1 MAENTH
7 FKWTLLRKEIFLVV
21 SRVTASPVIVL
32 KVSSQ
37 HVVVRLGSEYP
48 GPGVAPP
55 VRKPF
60 TQLDEVVHHFRGH
73 VGSQLKDNSKSIV
86 IVNLNL

>member
-7 FKWTLLRKEIFLVV
+7 FKRTLFRKEIFLVV

-32 KVSSQ
+32 EVSSQ

-48 GPGVAPP
+48 GPRIASP
-55 VRKPF
+55 VREPF
-60 TQLDEVVHHFRGH
+60 T
-73 VGSQLKDNSKSIV
+73 
-86 IVNLNL
+86 